1 LEEILLNKF
10 IEWIRED
17 APYWD
22 ETTEILVPKETIVE
36 AAVISKEDGVAA
48 CIEDVEKVLKKLD
61 LNVVVYKRDG
71 ERVSTGDIVLW
82 MKGSGRKILLIERTL
97 LNLLGHCF
105 GIASLTRMV
114 VEKVREKNPRAR
126 VAATRKTLPG
136 LRYFEKKAVLIGGGD
151 AHRMSLSD
159 MILIKDNHIKIVGG
173 VRKAVEIA
181 RLKAGFTRKVEVEV
195 SNLSELFEAVE
206 AGADIVMLDNFKPED
221 VGEAIRLLK
230 ERGLRDR
237 VLIEVSGG
245 IGLDNIDK
253 YLNYDI
259 DIISMG
265 MITKSARSH
274 DLSLEVLK
282 VYSG

>member
-1 LEEILLNKF
+1 MEEIILNKF

-17 APYWD
+17 VPYWD
-22 ETTEILVPKETIVE
+22 ETTEILIPEDTIVE

-61 LNVVVYKRDG
+61 INVVVYKRDG
-71 ERVSTGDIVLW
+71 ERVSKGDIVLW
-82 MKGSGRKILLIERTL
+82 MKGSGRRILLIERTL

-114 VEKVREKNPRAR
+114 VEKVRMKNPRVR

-181 RLKAGFTRKVEVEV
+181 RLKAGFTRKIEVEV
-195 SNLSELFEAVE
+195 SNIDELIEAVE

-282 VYSG
+282 VYSS